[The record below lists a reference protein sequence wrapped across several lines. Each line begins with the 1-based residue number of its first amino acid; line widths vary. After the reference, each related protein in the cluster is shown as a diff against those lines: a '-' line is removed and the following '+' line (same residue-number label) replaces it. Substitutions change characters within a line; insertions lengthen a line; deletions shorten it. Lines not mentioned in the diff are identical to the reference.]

1 MITKYIKEAINE
13 CLNKK
18 KSVYDKQ
25 KFIEECISNAVEN
38 FLVNETN
45 AIRPWEKKD

>member
-13 CLNKK
+13 CLKKK

-25 KFIEECISNAVEN
+25 KFIEECISNAVGN

-45 AIRPWEKKD
+45 AIRPW